1 MQGHH
6 DREIQQAIIT
16 ELAVA
21 AHSDAEEDLRR
32 RIEFLADYL
41 ISSGLTTL
49 ILGISGG
56 IDSTTTGRMAQLA
69 VERVRAQG
77 NDAEFLAMRLPYGVQ
92 RDEAD
97 AQTAL
102 QFIRPD
108 RTITI
113 DIKPA
118 TDAMLAALVMGELTF
133 LHAAHQDFVVGNIK
147 ARQRMIAHYGVAN
160 VHAGLVL
167 GTDHAAEAVMGFFTK
182 FGDGAC
188 DLAPLS
194 GLTKRRVRAI
204 ATVLGVP
211 ISLIHKVPTAD
222 LESLSPQRPDEDA
235 YGISYDEIDDF
246 LEGKVVSAPVYDTI
260 LKFYN
265 GSKHKRALP
274 LRPHSAGQTAQ
285 KDLVDKT

>member
-1 MQGHH
+1 MEESRQKNQQ
-6 DREIQQAIIT
+6 EIMT
-16 ELAVA
+16 ELSVA
-21 AHSDAEEDLRR
+21 RRFDALKDMHR
-32 RIEFLADYL
+32 RIAFLAEYL
-41 ISSGLTTL
+41 IASGLKAL

-56 IDSTTTGRMAQLA
+56 IDSTTAGRLAQLA
-69 VERVRAQG
+69 VEKIRAQG
-77 NDAEFLAMRLPYGVQ
+77 RPAEFLAMRLPYGVQ

-108 RTITI
+108 QTITL

-118 TDAMLAALVMGELTF
+118 TDAMLAALFAGELTF

-147 ARQRMIAHYGVAN
+147 ARQRMIAQYAVAN

-188 DLAPLS
+188 DLAPLT

-211 ISLIHKVPTAD
+211 VSLIQKVPTAD
-222 LESLSPQRPDEDA
+222 LESLSPQRPDEVA

-246 LEGKVVSAPVYDTI
+246 LEGKPVSAQVYDVVV
-260 LKFYN
+260 KFFN

-274 LRPHSAGQTAQ
+274 VTPTN
-285 KDLVDKT
+285 LVRFGEL

>member
-1 MQGHH
+1 MEDHH
-6 DREIQQAIIT
+6 DRGTQQAIIT

-21 AHSDAEEDLRR
+21 AHFDAEEDLRR

-56 IDSTTTGRMAQLA
+56 IDSTTAGRLAQLA
-69 VERVRAQG
+69 VEKVRAEGKPAQ
-77 NDAEFLAMRLPYGVQ
+77 FIAMRLPYGVQ

-118 TDAMLAALVMGELTF
+118 TDAMLSAFVIGELDF
-133 LHAAHQDFVVGNIK
+133 HHAAHQDFVAGNIK
-147 ARQRMIAHYGVAN
+147 ARQRMIAQYAVAN

-188 DLAPLS
+188 DLAPLT

-204 ATVLGVP
+204 AAVLGVP
-211 ISLIHKVPTAD
+211 PSLIQKVPTAD
-222 LESLSPQRPDEDA
+222 LESLTPQRPDEEA

-246 LEGKVVSAPVYDTI
+246 LEGKAVNARVYEVVS
-260 LKFYN
+260 KFFN

-274 LRPHSAGQTAQ
+274 VTLTFS
-285 KDLVDKT
+285 